1 MKLQLIQIE
10 AFDNLFSI
18 KEKLIH
24 SKAGSVLLIDQT
36 GASIFQNKKQAIIL
50 QRLLKQKGKESGVVT
65 QNSTAASILKEVGI
79 NHFYDLDSAQRFPWG
94 ANHIS
99 DKKVWRPRKNRSSF
113 QKNGIKESQV
123 SPLIRIV
130 SLVIGIV
137 SITILAVLYIPSA
150 EIKIKVPVRNQTIQ
164 IPLQINN
171 TNLPLETNPMVVTP
185 TIIEVEVF
193 QTIKTTG
200 MINVPSGKAKGKID
214 FVNLTS
220 DAISIPLGLTLRSSV
235 DEKKEYTTI
244 ESGEIQAG
252 PGSKLSL
259 LVESVEAGRASNAEV
274 GEITAILGPFGLR
287 LAARNSEGILG
298 GSDIGK
304 SSPSLTDRTNLRQ
317 LCLEELKNRAKLQIQ
332 NSISPDEVFLP
343 ETLKI
348 TTILLED
355 YFPVGDTPTEVLS
368 LSLSAKVMS
377 IIIPMEKFAEY
388 SKPYLD
394 ALLPEN
400 YFTSSEITIDN
411 INVEEVNTDG
421 SINVSLTASRIIKM
435 TINLDKI
442 EALSSGRPKNEVIQV
457 LEQQYHQNAPDV
469 ITIHPGWIQG
479 IPRIPF
485 RIRIKVEE

>member
-36 GASIFQNKKQAIIL
+36 GASIFQNKKQAIIIH
-50 QRLLKQKGKESGVVT
+50 RLLKQTGKESGVVT

-94 ANHIS
+94 VNHKS
-99 DKKVWRPRKNRSSF
+99 DKKVWHAKKNRSLF
-113 QKNGIKESQV
+113 QKTVIKESQL
-123 SPLIRIV
+123 SPFTRIV

-137 SITILAVLYIPSA
+137 SIIILAVLYIPSA
-150 EIKIKVPVRNQTIQ
+150 EIRIKVPVRNQSIQ
-164 IPLQINN
+164 IPLQINS
-171 TNLPLETNPMVVTP
+171 TNQPLATNPMVVAP
-185 TIIEVEVF
+185 TITEVEVF
-193 QTIKTTG
+193 QTTKATG
-200 MINVPSGKAKGKID
+200 TINVPSRKAKGKID

-244 ESGEIQAG
+244 ETGEIQAG

-259 LVESVEAGRASNAEV
+259 QIESVEAGGVGNAEV

-287 LAARNSEGILG
+287 LAARNSEAILG

-304 SSPSLTDRTNLRQ
+304 LYPSLTDRNNLRQ

-348 TTILLED
+348 TEILLED
-355 YFPVGDTPTEVLS
+355 YFPAGDTPTVVLS
-368 LSLSAKVMS
+368 LSLRAKVMS
-377 IIIPMEKFAEY
+377 IIIPMKKFAEY

-400 YFTSSEITIDN
+400 YFASSDITITN
-411 INVEEVNTDG
+411 INVEEVNSGG

-435 TINLDKI
+435 TINLDEIK
-442 EALSSGRPKNEVIQV
+442 ALSSGRPKNEVIQV
-457 LEQQYHQNAPDV
+457 LEQRYHQNAPDV
-469 ITIHPGWIQG
+469 ITIHPGWIQD

-485 RIRIKVEE
+485 RINIKVEE

>member
-50 QRLLKQKGKESGVVT
+50 QRVLKQKGKESGVVT

-94 ANHIS
+94 APHIS
-99 DKKVWRPRKNRSSF
+99 DKKVWRTRKNRSSF
-113 QKNGIKESQV
+113 QKVGIKESQV
-123 SPLIRIV
+123 SPQTRIV

-137 SITILAVLYIPSA
+137 SIIILAVLYIPSA

-171 TNLPLETNPMVVTP
+171 TNLPFATNPMVVTP
-185 TIIEVEVF
+185 TITEVEVF
-193 QTIKTTG
+193 QTTKATG

-235 DEKKEYTTI
+235 DQKKEYTTI
-244 ESGEIQAG
+244 ESGEVPG
-252 PGSKLSL
+252 GSGSKLSL
-259 LVESVEAGRASNAEV
+259 QVESVEAGGAGNAEV
-274 GEITAILGPFGLR
+274 GEISAILGPFGLR
-287 LAARNSEGILG
+287 LAARNSEAFIG
-298 GSDIGK
+298 GTDIGK
-304 SSPSLTDRTNLRQ
+304 SYPSLTDRTILRQ

-355 YFPVGDTPTEVLS
+355 YFPAGDTPTEVLS
-368 LSLSAKVMS
+368 LSLRAKVMS

-400 YFTSSEITIDN
+400 YFASSEITITK
-411 INVEEVNTDG
+411 INVEEVNPDG

-435 TINLDKI
+435 TINLDEIK
-442 EALSSGRPKNEVIQV
+442 ALSSGRPINEVIQV

-469 ITIHPGWIQG
+469 ITIHPGWIQD
-479 IPRIPF
+479 IPMIPF
-485 RIRIKVEE
+485 RISIKVEG

>member
-1 MKLQLIQIE
+1 MRLQLIRIE

-24 SKAGSVLLIDQT
+24 SKAGSVLLIDLT
-36 GASIFQNKKQAIIL
+36 GSSIFQNKKQAIII

-65 QNSTAASILKEVGI
+65 QNSTAASILTEVGI

-94 ANHIS
+94 TNHIS
-99 DKKVWRPRKNRSSF
+99 DKNVWQARKNRSSF
-113 QKNGIKESQV
+113 QKNGITESQIT
-123 SPLIRIV
+123 SLTRRV

-137 SITILAVLYIPSA
+137 SIIILAVFYIPSA

-164 IPLQINN
+164 IPLQINS
-171 TNLPLETNPMVVTP
+171 TNIPLATNPMVVTP

-193 QTIKTTG
+193 QTTKATG
-200 MINVPSGKAKGKID
+200 TINVPSVKAKGKID

-220 DAISIPLGLTLRSSV
+220 ESILIPLGLTLRSSV
-235 DEKKEYTTI
+235 EEKKEYTTI

-259 LVESVEAGRASNAEV
+259 RVESVEAGETGNAEV
-274 GEITAILGPFGLR
+274 GEITTILGPFGLR
-287 LAARNSEGILG
+287 LAARNSEAILG

-304 SSPSLTDRTNLRQ
+304 SYPSTTDRTNLRQ

-332 NSISPDEVFLP
+332 NSLSPDEVFIP

-348 TTILLED
+348 SKILLED
-355 YFPVGDTPTEVLS
+355 YFPPGDTPTDVLS
-368 LSLSAKVMS
+368 LSVRAKVMS

-394 ALLPEN
+394 ALLPEK
-400 YFTSSEITIDN
+400 FFASSEITLTN
-411 INVEEVNTDG
+411 INVEKVSPDG

-435 TINLDKI
+435 TINLDEI
-442 EALSSGRPKNEVIQV
+442 IALSSGRPKNEVIQV
-457 LEQQYHQNAPDV
+457 LDQQYHQNAPDV
-469 ITIHPGWIQG
+469 ITIHPGWIQD

-485 RIRIKVEE
+485 RISIKVEE